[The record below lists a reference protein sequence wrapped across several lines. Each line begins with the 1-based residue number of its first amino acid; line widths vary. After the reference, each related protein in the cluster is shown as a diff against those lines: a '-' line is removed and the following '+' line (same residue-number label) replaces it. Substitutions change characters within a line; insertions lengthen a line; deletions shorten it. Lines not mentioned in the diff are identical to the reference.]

1 MWCILYINFPNLKKI
16 YIPLFLNYLCKVFFF
31 TFLYFRINYAMYF
44 SVTRR
49 VPLVEQELLTI
60 PEHLSSP
67 FFSGVH
73 VTRSI
78 VFCVMF
84 CRSLFVLLSFF
95 FFSLCCLF
103 FDLRIMIIPLVSSKS
118 LHLNFPRFYCDA
130 VHIYMLRYLCDS
142 CCIFI
147 FPYQWSERMDATCY
161 VPESV
166 VHCILFF

>member
-1 MWCILYINFPNLKKI
+1 
-16 YIPLFLNYLCKVFFF
+16 
-31 TFLYFRINYAMYF
+31 MYF

-49 VPLVEQELLTI
+49 VPLMEQELLTI
-60 PEHLSSP
+60 REHLSSP

-95 FFSLCCLF
+95 FFSLCRLF

-118 LHLNFPRFYCDA
+118 FYISIFLDSIAMQFTFICSGTYAIHLAFLCSRINGGMNGCYILRSRIRFLGQLYNA
-130 VHIYMLRYLCDS
+130 YIYFNTLF
-142 CCIFI
+142 IFI
-147 FPYQWSERMDATCY
+147 KTRTR
-161 VPESV
+161 
-166 VHCILFF
+166 

>member
-1 MWCILYINFPNLKKI
+1 
-16 YIPLFLNYLCKVFFF
+16 
-31 TFLYFRINYAMYF
+31 MYF

-60 PEHLSSP
+60 REHLRSP

-95 FFSLCCLF
+95 FFSLCRLF
-103 FDLRIMIIPLVSSKS
+103 FDLRIMIIPLVSSIFLDS
-118 LHLNFPRFYCDA
+118 IAMQFTFICSGTYAIHLAFLCSRINGGMNGCYILCSRIRFLGQLCNVY
-130 VHIYMLRYLCDS
+130 IYFNTLF
-142 CCIFI
+142 IFI
-147 FPYQWSERMDATCY
+147 KTRTR
-161 VPESV
+161 
-166 VHCILFF
+166 